1 MISVINFNKSYL
13 FQDLLN
19 KTDSAKKYRPC
30 LTIGHNSKEF
40 PKDFTNYCAQN
51 YIQDLRK
58 AGECHKKVR
67 YELQNYIKPGMR
79 VLDICN
85 FVENTVVKNFGEN
98 SLKQG
103 IGFPIGYSINNI
115 IAHDTAHVNDT
126 RVLDKDDVVKI
137 DYGTHVNGHI
147 IDSAFT
153 LAYNPKYMPLLEAT
167 KEATWNA
174 IKMIGPDTYMND
186 ISKEISETINSY
198 EIELNNNLQKI
209 KPVNYLGGHNIKPYV
224 IHGGDLILCSPSNNP
239 TVQQMRI
246 KTNTSYAIETF
257 ATTGNSSYNIDE
269 NNNNLYSLKI
279 INKNNNIKFKTDI
292 AQKVFNYIKTTHGS
306 LPFCSR
312 WLYNKFGNN
321 YKIAINELIKNDI
334 INTYPP
340 ISDIKT
346 SYSSQL
352 EHTIYVHDYGKEIL
366 SHFYDY

>member
-1 MISVINFNKSYL
+1 
-13 FQDLLN
+13 
-19 KTDSAKKYRPC
+19 
-30 LTIGHNSKEF
+30 
-40 PKDFTNYCAQN
+40 
-51 YIQDLRK
+51 
-58 AGECHKKVR
+58 
-67 YELQNYIKPGMR
+67 
-79 VLDICN
+79 
-85 FVENTVVKNFGEN
+85 
-98 SLKQG
+98 
-103 IGFPIGYSINNI
+103 
-115 IAHDTAHVNDT
+115 
-126 RVLDKDDVVKI
+126 
-137 DYGTHVNGHI
+137 
-147 IDSAFT
+147 
-153 LAYNPKYMPLLEAT
+153 
-167 KEATWNA
+167 
-174 IKMIGPDTYMND
+174 
-186 ISKEISETINSY
+186 
-198 EIELNNNLQKI
+198 
-209 KPVNYLGGHNIKPYV
+209 
-224 IHGGDLILCSPSNNP
+224 
-239 TVQQMRI
+239 VQQMRI